1 MLCINIGLWVAVT
14 FMFTDGHVGKIEDLA
29 PSRPLTKNPGLLT
42 GFPPK
47 KSERTSNT
55 TIHSS
60 LDVMQL
66 MCHELKDLIWFFRKT
81 HLGIFR
87 YDSALISW
95 TFRSEGLLV
104 ETFKKIC
111 AFLFRVTTLR
121 NFPQIVRCCSGAWYS
136 FGGGGIADKVI
147 AWCKSSLGK
156 QKKRGGLD
164 H

>member
-1 MLCINIGLWVAVT
+1 MHAYAYLFTNVSYVYISHGMLCINIGLWVAVT

-66 MCHELKDLIWFFRKT
+66 MCHELKDLI
-81 HLGIFR
+81 
-87 YDSALISW
+87 
-95 TFRSEGLLV
+95 
-104 ETFKKIC
+104 
-111 AFLFRVTTLR
+111 
-121 NFPQIVRCCSGAWYS
+121 
-136 FGGGGIADKVI
+136 
-147 AWCKSSLGK
+147 
-156 QKKRGGLD
+156 
-164 H
+164 